1 MLQSLYF
8 DVSSRI
14 FSLHNAG
21 PLRSMCER
29 DIVLKDG
36 KIAFNGSIAEAIIF
50 NYASGSSKS
59 SSQKTFDT

>member
-8 DVSSRI
+8 DVSSGI

-21 PLRSMCER
+21 PLRSMFEL

-36 KIAFNGSIAEAIIF
+36 KITFNGSIAEAIIF
-50 NYASGSSKS
+50 N
-59 SSQKTFDT
+59 